1 MEASNLERI
10 YQARVK
16 SNQWYITE
24 DGRIFSAVCRPPREL
39 VRDVLTTTLNG
50 KLLSVS
56 RNTLLA
62 RHFYGED
69 YAQAL
74 EPVVVRGK
82 SVKRKVTGKIKAAI
96 LRMSSPAPDGE
107 GLTREAVAG
116 KLGLSVGTVQSVC
129 TDAGLAST
137 PPRHLTPEEREKAFA
152 MLDAGESQT
161 KVAGIVGIKQAS
173 LSRLYRRH
181 KAKQEDT
188 LD

>member
-1 MEASNLERI
+1 MEASNIERI

-39 VRDVLTTTLNG
+39 VRDVLTTTING

-56 RNTLLA
+56 KNTLLA
-62 RHFYGED
+62 RHFYGAD

-74 EPVVVRGK
+74 EPIVVKGK
-82 SVKRKVTGKIKAAI
+82 SVKRKVEGRIKDEV

-107 GLTREAVAG
+107 GLTRKAVAD
-116 KLGLSVGTVQSVC
+116 KLGLSEGTVQAIC
-129 TDAGLAST
+129 TDAGLTST
-137 PPRHLTPEEREKAFA
+137 PPRHLTPEERDKAFA
-152 MLDAGESQT
+152 MLDEGMSQT

-181 KAKQEDT
+181 KAKQEQT
-188 LD
+188 E